1 LSAPINTTAGFA
13 ITLLPD
19 PQKIELPTIR
29 RAAGQKNG
37 GTGAKMWNPPRVS
50 KADKRDDL
58 PAYRATYQHTMIGF
72 GECVGV
78 TLPSR
83 LRP

>member
-1 LSAPINTTAGFA
+1 
-13 ITLLPD
+13 
-19 PQKIELPTIR
+19 
-29 RAAGQKNG
+29 
-37 GTGAKMWNPPRVS
+37 MWNPPRVS
-50 KADKRDDL
+50 KAEKRDDL
-58 PAYRATYQHTMIGF
+58 PAYRATYQHTMIAF